1 MELGGFGAVFELG
14 GVEMEQLKC
23 EICGDTFN
31 SRGFRPFKH
40 CQQCDEELRRQRLGP
55 VQLLERPE
63 VARMIRSIIRREFD
77 PTKG

>member
-14 GVEMEQLKC
+14 GVEMDQLKC

-40 CQQCDEELRRQRLGP
+40 CQQCAEELRRQRLGP

>member
-1 MELGGFGAVFELG
+1 MDWGAILELG

-31 SRGFRPFKH
+31 SSGFRPLKH
-40 CQQCDEELRRQRLGP
+40 CPQCAEKLRRQRLGP

-63 VARMIRSIIRREFD
+63 VAGMIRSIIRREFD